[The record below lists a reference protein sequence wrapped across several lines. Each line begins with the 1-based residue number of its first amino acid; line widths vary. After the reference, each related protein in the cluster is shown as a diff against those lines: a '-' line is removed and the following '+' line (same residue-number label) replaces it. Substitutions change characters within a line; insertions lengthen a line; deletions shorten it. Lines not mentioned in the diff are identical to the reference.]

1 MDTSLPHA
9 ATPPSR
15 WEDPSAT
22 EHTIRTYFHAFGPT
36 PAWEQLVQWPA
47 DVYCLCSLVLD
58 QTEAYRFAVAPPPGR
73 RWPPRTDWN
82 AHVETSAHGWASGSL
97 PWFVRRPWSVLSQAR
112 DTRLSAIRA
121 GDAWEVCEALLT
133 LHALADEAYSGLAAP
148 RYPAEMADR
157 MWRSWSLLGRE
168 GTLSNVSSRRVRV
181 LPKTNSAARGITI
194 RSMSR
199 YLALCYESVDVHWG
213 RVESELR
220 ALDAAQEERPYTA
233 MLVPWPRT
241 VRARDF
247 HPIPGPLENMD
258 DRVFGFFEF
267 APEESLSGDYLASLL
282 EAPALRGTTVDAVVL
297 PEAAL
302 APDQIPTLEK
312 VLEGF
317 GVRFLIAGIRQA
329 GHDGE
334 FGRNYVHFGV
344 RSDGDWQRYEQD
356 KHHRWLLDRTQIH
369 QYRLASSLDPSK
381 LWWEGIDLRPR
392 ALNVIDVGGWRHGG
406 APGVRGPR
414 PDGRGVGPA
423 QADRAEH
430 RGGGPP
436 RRPSACQPMALP
448 VRLRAGGR
456 AWLSSP
462 DAHRIRDAAK
472 VTPRRPAS
480 QSGHRA
486 LERQGFGHP
495 GDCPVTWS
503 GGRAPGDDGAA
514 ENGVDRRRAAT
525 RGSAGGHP
533 HRIAPD
539 PTFANPA
546 LNRMGQARV
555 PRRGGGPPSRRPVTV
570 PGPGG
575 GGRSR

>member
-1 MDTSLPHA
+1 MDTSLPHP
-9 ATPPSR
+9 ATPSSR

-22 EHTIRTYFHAFGPT
+22 EHTIRTYFNAFGPT
-36 PAWEQLVQWPA
+36 PAWERLVQWPA

-82 AHVETSAHGWASGSL
+82 AHVETSAHGWASGTL
-97 PWFVRRPWSVLSQAR
+97 PWFVRRHWSVLSQAR
-112 DTRLSAIRA
+112 DTRLSAVRA

-133 LHALADEAYSGLAAP
+133 LHALADEAYAGLAVP
-148 RYPAEMADR
+148 RCPPEMADR
-157 MWRSWSLLGRE
+157 MWRAWSLLGRE

-220 ALDAAQEERPYTA
+220 ALDATPRERPYTA

-241 VRARDF
+241 VLARDF

-258 DRVFGFFEF
+258 DRIFGFFEF
-267 APEESLSGDYLASLL
+267 APKESLSGDYLASLL

-356 KHHRWLLDRTQIH
+356 KHHRWLLDGSQIH
-369 QYRLASSLDPSK
+369 QYQLARSLDPSK

-392 ALNVIDVGGWRHGG
+392 ALNVIDVGGGATAAPLVCEDLARMDEVSDLLRRIGPSIVVAVLLDGPQLANRWPCRYACVLADEPGSAVLTLTAYG
-406 APGVRGPR
+406 MLRRSRPNGLPLSRVIALWSDRASGIREIALAPGAQAVLLETMVRPR
-414 PDGRGVGPA
+414 TAWTADGRQHEGVPEVILTGSR
-423 QADRAEH
+423 QI
-430 RGGGPP
+430 
-436 RRPSACQPMALP
+436 RPS
-448 VRLRAGGR
+448 RTLR
-456 AWLSSP
+456 
-462 DAHRIRDAAK
+462 
-472 VTPRRPAS
+472 
-480 QSGHRA
+480 
-486 LERQGFGHP
+486 
-495 GDCPVTWS
+495 
-503 GGRAPGDDGAA
+503 
-514 ENGVDRRRAAT
+514 
-525 RGSAGGHP
+525 
-533 HRIAPD
+533 
-539 PTFANPA
+539 
-546 LNRMGQARV
+546 
-555 PRRGGGPPSRRPVTV
+555 
-570 PGPGG
+570 
-575 GGRSR
+575 